1 MSLAT
6 RLLEDQKEAGVLES
20 SQTSSAPRTSKQ
32 NLESKI
38 ESLIRSIQNLSEKKL
53 RIDFE
58 LKRQKRSLARKREE
72 LKRVSKSSHAKT
84 QISLES
90 SVESQIEE
98 TSSVVDYK
106 RTQSLLQES
115 ARILEE

>member
-1 MSLAT
+1 MSIVAE
-6 RLLEDQKEAGVLES
+6 LLHEERQGVKEGTA
-20 SQTSSAPRTSKQ
+20 TSSAPRTSKQ
-32 NLESKI
+32 NLESRI

-72 LKRVSKSSHAKT
+72 LKRVSKSSHARAK
-84 QISLES
+84 ISLES
-90 SVESQIEE
+90 SVDPQIEKE
-98 TSSVVDYK
+98 TMMVEKK

>member
-1 MSLAT
+1 MSLVGQ
-6 RLLEDQKEAGVLES
+6 LLQSQKETGKGEILTENTIP
-20 SQTSSAPRTSKQ
+20 QNSKQ

-38 ESLIRSIQNLSEKKL
+38 ESIIRSIENLSEKKV

-72 LKRVSKSSHAKT
+72 LKRVSKSSQAKVT
-84 QISLES
+84 LSLE
-90 SVESQIEE
+90 QLNQATTE
-98 TSSVVDYK
+98 TSSIEGYK
-106 RTQSLLQES
+106 RTQLLLQES